1 MSICDIESFTPHLIL
16 YTLLMYCDVV
26 YVCLTMCNN
35 NHLHLRLT
43 SDYPHSPG
51 SDTSCLLAAEYVFSQ
66 CIASVLLA
74 SYKQRQ
80 SLDKRKIDGQ
90 KQQLVRIQQQN
101 SKYLDLIET
110 RNQENQQEQQAHQ
123 AAIKD

>member
-16 YTLLMYCDVV
+16 YTSLTYCDVV

-66 CIASVLLA
+66 CIASVSVRGCGYDLT
-74 SYKQRQ
+74 K
-80 SLDKRKIDGQ
+80 SL
-90 KQQLVRIQQQN
+90 
-101 SKYLDLIET
+101 
-110 RNQENQQEQQAHQ
+110 
-123 AAIKD
+123 